1 MPWSANSGVHLLRS
15 VLWLKSCLMAVP
27 GSSND
32 ITPVVPASGRPPF
45 SGAVELGAAHGAAS
59 ALMIFA
65 VGLVAESP
73 YVLGAGAGV

>member
-1 MPWSANSGVHLLRS
+1 MISHQLSLRAGAHP
-15 VLWLKSCLMAVP
+15 SC
-27 GSSND
+27 
-32 ITPVVPASGRPPF
+32 